1 MERLHVLG
9 TGYALA
15 TRCYNTCF
23 AIEHGDCLLL
33 VDAGGGNGILR
44 QMEDAGLDFAR
55 VHDLFITHAHPDH
68 FNGVIWVLRKIM
80 TMMNSGTYQGELHV
94 YCHASV
100 RAGVEM
106 VAGLMLQKKML
117 AHMGRRIVLHDIEDG
132 TRAHLAGFDVTFFD
146 IHSTKLLQFG
156 FTLTLDSGRK
166 LTCLGDEPY
175 NPATAPYVAGSDWL
189 LCEAFCLLAQ
199 ADVFRPYE
207 KHHSTVADAAKLAQ
221 ALSIPHLVLWHTED
235 RNCENRRALYTAE
248 AKAFYSGDLHVP
260 DDLDVI
266 ELNETIRRDHE
277 H

>member
-1 MERLHVLG
+1 MEKLHVLG

-23 AIEHGDCLLL
+23 AIENERSVLL

-68 FNGVIWVLRKIM
+68 LNGVVWVLRKIM
-80 TMMNSGTYQGELHV
+80 TMMNSGKYEGELHV

-100 RAGVEM
+100 REGVEM
-106 VAGLMLQKKML
+106 ISRLMLQKKML
-117 AHMGRRIVLHDIEDG
+117 VHMGERIFLHDIENG
-132 TRAHLAGFDVTFFD
+132 TRATLAGYDVTFFD

-156 FTLTLDSGRK
+156 FTLTLDNGRK

-175 NPATAPYVAGSDWL
+175 NPVTERYVAGSDWL
-189 LCEAFCLLAQ
+189 LCEAFCLRAH
-199 ADVFRPYE
+199 AEIFKPYE
-207 KHHSTVADAAKLAQ
+207 KHHSTVADAAKLA
-221 ALSIPHLVLWHTED
+221 ADLAIPHLVLWHTED
-235 RNCENRRALYTAE
+235 RNYANRKALYTAE
-248 AKAFYSGDLHVP
+248 ARTLYAGDLYVP

-266 ELNETIRRDHE
+266 TL
-277 H
+277 